1 MCVYRLPLLHV
12 ENVHIAAGQ
21 FMRLPSCVTVSVSK
35 FVCAIQRFL
44 DGMMTL
50 RMYRDVYALKWF
62 LPASASPPSHAHPEP
77 LTILHANRG
86 PIFRIDGCDA
96 MVCVNSAFIP
106 TYTQE
111 SLNAQNYYLS
121 IYSYN
126 HLIETVQRSR
136 VAYITHYMSPISQP
150 TSPPISPISPTM
162 SPISHPTS
170 LPICHPSHPLRH
182 HPSHPTISHPICH
195 PLSHPIFASPHD
207 RPAAL
212 TPRTRAL

>member
-1 MCVYRLPLLHV
+1 MALC
-12 ENVHIAAGQ
+12 
-21 FMRLPSCVTVSVSK
+21 
-35 FVCAIQRFL
+35 
-44 DGMMTL
+44 
-50 RMYRDVYALKWF
+50 MYRNVYALKWF

-77 LTILHANRG
+77 LTILHVNRG
-86 PIFRIDGCDA
+86 PIFRIDGCDT

-106 TYTQE
+106 TYTRE

-136 VAYITHYMSPISQP
+136 VAYLTHY
-150 TSPPISPISPTM
+150 M

-207 RPAAL
+207 RPVAL
-212 TPRTRAL
+212 TPRTRAH